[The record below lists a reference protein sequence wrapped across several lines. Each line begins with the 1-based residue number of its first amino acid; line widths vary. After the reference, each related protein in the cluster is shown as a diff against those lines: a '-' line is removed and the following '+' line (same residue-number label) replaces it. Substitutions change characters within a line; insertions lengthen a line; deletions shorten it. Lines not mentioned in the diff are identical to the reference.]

1 MIRKDTTDTYKGTIQ
16 LKYNKQDREGETK
29 FKPTAGKIQ
38 LTKCKL

>member
-1 MIRKDTTDTYKGTIQ
+1 MIRRNTTDTYKGTIL
-16 LKYNKQDREGETK
+16 LKYIEQDREGETK